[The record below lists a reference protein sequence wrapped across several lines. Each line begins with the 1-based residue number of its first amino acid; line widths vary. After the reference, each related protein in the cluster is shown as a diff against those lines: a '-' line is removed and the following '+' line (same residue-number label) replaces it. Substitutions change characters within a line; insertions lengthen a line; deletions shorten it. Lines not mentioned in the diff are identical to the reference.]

1 MTAPVP
7 ELVEEI
13 GRKIIVLRE
22 GAVIAHDTLDG
33 LRQQSHSRGSLADML
48 AEMIHPETMKNIER
62 YFTESAGR

>member
-1 MTAPVP
+1 
-7 ELVEEI
+7 
-13 GRKIIVLRE
+13 VLRE